1 MSKEMRNQIN
11 KVKNWKQFLN
21 EMVNPTSLDGNA
33 VSYKEAPERVK
44 EFAEGLKSHLEKNG
58 YTIVD
63 NPVSEVVDKRN
74 IIFFFSPYDGPSRD
88 SLYVYYDIDNDEQ
101 ISSIVNYLV
110 YFNESKFG
118 LVGKADAYTAGLQGG
133 KMVWHLV
140 GEVTKDGKTKGG
152 NLVNFCYNRHFR
164 K

>member
-1 MSKEMRNQIN
+1 MSKEMREQIN
-11 KVKNWKQFLN
+11 KVKNWKHFLN

-63 NPVSEVVDKRN
+63 NPVSEEVDKGN

-88 SLYVYYDIDNDEQ
+88 SLYVYYDMDNDEQ

-118 LVGKADAYTAGLQGG
+118 LVGKSDEYIASLRGG
-133 KMVWHLV
+133 YMSWHLV
-140 GEVTKDGKTKGG
+140 KEVTKDGKTIVE
-152 NLVNFCYNRHFR
+152 NSVNFCYNRHF
-164 K
+164 KK

>member
-1 MSKEMRNQIN
+1 MSKEIREQIN

-21 EMVNPTSLDGNA
+21 EMVNPHVDGNA

-74 IIFFFSPYDGPSRD
+74 IIFFFSPHDGPNSD

-118 LVGKADAYTAGLQGG
+118 LVGKADEYTAGLRGG
-133 KMVWHLV
+133 YMIWHLV
-140 GEVTKDGKTKGG
+140 REVTKDGKTKVE
-152 NLVNFCYNRHFR
+152 NLVKFKHNNHFR

>member
-1 MSKEMRNQIN
+1 MSKEMRKQIN

-21 EMVNPTSLDGNA
+21 EMVNPHRDGNA

-74 IIFFFSPYDGPSRD
+74 IIFFFSPYDGSD
-88 SLYVYYDIDNDEQ
+88 GDLYVYYDINNDQQ

-118 LVGKADAYTAGLQGG
+118 LAGKADEYTASLQGG
-133 KMVWHLV
+133 YMVWHLV
-140 GEVTKDGKTKGG
+140 KEVTKDGKTKVE
-152 NLVNFCYNRHFR
+152 NMVKFRYNRHFR